1 MYLDGVSDIYH
12 VLHTEEED
20 ILSHRKQRGALYRRG
35 VSSKQVDS
43 HCPRVMLHVLVPGKK
58 ETEKPYTNHFHISAV
73 HYSGVGVK
81 KTLDHLT
88 HVQRFIPSEALDLT
102 TTY

>member
-1 MYLDGVSDIYH
+1 MYH
-12 VLHTEEED
+12 VLHTEED
-20 ILSHRKQRGALYRRG
+20 ILSGHRKQRGALYRRG

-43 HCPRVMLHVLVPGKK
+43 HCPRVTLHVVPGKK

-73 HYSGVGVK
+73 QHSGVGVK

-88 HVQRFIPSEALDLT
+88 HVQRFILFEALDLT

>member
-1 MYLDGVSDIYH
+1 MSDIYH

-43 HCPRVMLHVLVPGKK
+43 HCPRVTLHVVPGKK

-73 HYSGVGVK
+73 WCRSKKDTGPFDTRSKIYS
-81 KTLDHLT
+81 L
-88 HVQRFIPSEALDLT
+88 
-102 TTY
+102 